1 MLLPVRH
8 RPMLP
13 ERTKAPPKAYSVAF
27 ASLLL
32 PGAGQLWQ
40 GRLGLAA
47 TQFLTFAACAG
58 AAAEF
63 GSGWWVAGGLA
74 INLWSGIEAAWWAR
88 GSGEDVD
95 SPHPDPRRLP
105 PPPRG

>member
-8 RPMLP
+8 RPAIP
-13 ERTKAPPKAYSVAF
+13 ERTEAPPKAYAVGF

-40 GRLGLAA
+40 RRFGLAA
-47 TQFLTFAACAG
+47 SQFLTFAACAV
-58 AAAEF
+58 AAAKF
-63 GSGWWVAGGLA
+63 GGSGWVAGGLA

-88 GSGEDVD
+88 ASGEDPDRQSGSD
-95 SPHPDPRRLP
+95 SLGSDS
-105 PPPRG
+105 GI